1 MKKNQ
6 KYSHASAQDTPGQT
20 AEDLKKRIQL
30 CRKELHYSQVELA
43 QRSGVSYGSIKRF
56 ERFNEISLASLLKI
70 AMALGCLPDFTH
82 LFACPHNE
90 ITPEGFDGNKAP
102 DYRYLREGEPN
113 TKLLSFEQI
122 RTLVLDVLSFR
133 PQAFKR
139 VYLVGSYAKGTADKQ
154 SDIDLLV
161 YAAKDSDIGD
171 LGYLQYVLSQK
182 SGKDVDVIDAR
193 GASKSFLTSVS
204 KGRILI
210 YQKE

>member
-1 MKKNQ
+1 MRNKWGGDFVNNDRVINPFEKE
-6 KYSHASAQDTPGQT
+6 SDT
-20 AEDLKKRIQL
+20 
-30 CRKELHYSQVELA
+30 
-43 QRSGVSYGSIKRF
+43 
-56 ERFNEISLASLLKI
+56 
-70 AMALGCLPDFTH
+70 GC
-82 LFACPHNE
+82 
-90 ITPEGFDGNKAP
+90 
-102 DYRYLREGEPN
+102 
-113 TKLLSFEQI
+113 LSFEQI
-122 RTLVLDVLSFR
+122 RTLVLEILSSQPR
-133 PQAFKR
+133 AFKQ

-193 GASKSFLTSVS
+193 GASSYFLTSVS